1 MSRWVDL
8 SKAEKTYSGI
18 CELFVKDQFL
28 NSCSEDL
35 AVYLCERSP
44 DTIEE
49 FTRIAEQ
56 YLIVHKKNMA
66 AATKDRHLKKLD
78 NGSHDVNKKITA
90 MLRVPSVWAQ
100 GSRMHQVE
108 RATEV

>member
-1 MSRWVDL
+1 
-8 SKAEKTYSGI
+8 
-18 CELFVKDQFL
+18 
-28 NSCSEDL
+28 
-35 AVYLCERSP
+35 
-44 DTIEE
+44 
-49 FTRIAEQ
+49 
-56 YLIVHKKNMA
+56 MA